1 MTQQNI
7 VRLIAVV
14 LVVAIAAF
22 VLVTWT
28 GMGAPAPEIAAAV
41 ASPTVQAPTP
51 ATDAPVEEAVP
62 SSSASLTETSTETSS
77 TTPPE
82 IEGDDVTPFII
93 DQAAS
98 EARFVINEVLLG
110 NPTEVTGVT
119 SLVSGTLAIDVADPA
134 NTTVSTITID
144 ARDLSTDRNL
154 RNRAIRRFILE
165 SNKDEY
171 QYITFT
177 PTAVEGLPPQAA
189 AGDSFSF
196 QITGDLKIKDISQ
209 PVTFNVDVQADSEE
223 QISGLATATVTRSDF
238 NLSIPSAPGVA
249 DVTDEVRLEL
259 AFTARAE

>member
-7 VRLIAVV
+7 VRFIAVV

-28 GMGAPAPEIAAAV
+28 GIGAPAPETAPAV
-41 ASPTVQAPTP
+41 ASLTVQAPTP
-51 ATDAPVEEAVP
+51 TTDGLVEEAAP
-62 SSSASLTETSTETSS
+62 SSSAPVTESASATGAGAAAS
-77 TTPPE
+77 
-82 IEGDDVTPFII
+82 DATPFVI

-134 NTTVSTITID
+134 NTTVGTITID

-177 PTAVEGLPPQAA
+177 PTAIEGLPPEAA
-189 AGDSFSF
+189 AGDAFSF
-196 QITGDLKIKDISQ
+196 QITGDLKIKDVSQ
-209 PVTFNVDVQADSEE
+209 PVTFDVDVQADSEE
-223 QISGLATATVTRSDF
+223 RISGLATATVTRADF